1 MQSPSGTPFADIIQS
16 LAGLHQEQHQ
26 HMLAIKEEQ
35 DKRFEVLL
43 RAQHEDREM
52 FRSWVDREVRA
63 IPSSK
68 DSTSPLPLNKMGP
81 QDDPEAFLDLFEKSA
96 EARGWPPGDWP
107 MRLIPLLSGEAQVAA
122 HQLPVQNLLVYRDL
136 KRAILQRV
144 GRTPEQ
150 HRQRFRTLTLEESGR
165 PFVMAQQLRD
175 SCRKWLMADSSD
187 VEDVIDRVVLEQ
199 FVAKLP
205 RKTAQWVQCHRPTSL
220 NQAIQLAEDQMVA
233 CPGVGD
239 PLPSATLSLPP
250 LPSLS
255 PNLYLFLG
263 PVEGFRRSQHPGGGR
278 VMRPIQQRHP
288 GLLPGEGV
296 RPRDPSHHRCP
307 LRSLPANCL
316 THFLPP
322 GRR

>member
-1 MQSPSGTPFADIIQS
+1 
-16 LAGLHQEQHQ
+16 
-26 HMLAIKEEQ
+26 
-35 DKRFEVLL
+35 
-43 RAQHEDREM
+43 M
-52 FRSWVDREVRA
+52 FRSWVDQEVRA

-96 EARGWPPGDWP
+96 EARGWPPGEWP

-122 HQLPVQNLLVYRDL
+122 HQLPVQKVQDPDP
-136 KRAILQRV
+136 
-144 GRTPEQ
+144 GR
-150 HRQRFRTLTLEESGR
+150 
-165 PFVMAQQLRD
+165 AQQLRD

-239 PLPSATLSLPP
+239 PLPSATLSLFPSP
-250 LPSLS
+250 LPLQTCTSS
-255 PNLYLFLG
+255 
-263 PVEGFRRSQHPGGGR
+263 
-278 VMRPIQQRHP
+278 
-288 GLLPGEGV
+288 
-296 RPRDPSHHRCP
+296 
-307 LRSLPANCL
+307 
-316 THFLPP
+316 
-322 GRR
+322 

>member
-1 MQSPSGTPFADIIQS
+1 RASQPQADPF
-16 LAGLHQEQHQ
+16 
-26 HMLAIKEEQ
+26 
-35 DKRFEVLL
+35 
-43 RAQHEDREM
+43 
-52 FRSWVDREVRA
+52 
-63 IPSSK
+63 
-68 DSTSPLPLNKMGP
+68 
-81 QDDPEAFLDLFEKSA
+81 
-96 EARGWPPGDWP
+96 
-107 MRLIPLLSGEAQVAA
+107 
-122 HQLPVQNLLVYRDL
+122 QNLLVYRDL

-239 PLPSATLSLPP
+239 PLPSATLSLSLFPSP
-250 LPSLS
+250 LPLQTCTSS
-255 PNLYLFLG
+255 
-263 PVEGFRRSQHPGGGR
+263 
-278 VMRPIQQRHP
+278 
-288 GLLPGEGV
+288 
-296 RPRDPSHHRCP
+296 
-307 LRSLPANCL
+307 
-316 THFLPP
+316 
-322 GRR
+322 